1 MIVEDVSGRCL
12 AMAYRSYSFIDGW
25 KLEDSASLGSYGV
38 HGVVDWMYNSVSL
51 LRQTANIVCN
61 RFRIQEYMNKPHS
74 RTCSE

>member
-12 AMAYRSYSFIDGW
+12 AMAYRSYSFVDGW

-51 LRQTANIVCN
+51 LFFVERLMLSAIASEFKNI
-61 RFRIQEYMNKPHS
+61 
-74 RTCSE
+74 